1 MKRNRLSGWML
12 AIAVIAAPQAARAQ
26 VTWNANVG
34 AETRDQGVQADAF
47 LTNELWISEGDS
59 IKWTFVPKNE
69 IHTVS
74 FLKPSQVRPPFAGP
88 PGTFGCQ
95 PGTPA
100 GSGTQPSGSSY
111 DGTACVNSGPMAG
124 GATYTVK
131 FPSKGNY
138 KFVCLVHAD
147 MNGTIHVLPA
157 GAPLPH
163 EQNFYDDVARDEA
176 RDILADR
183 DGGLGRSD
191 QDDQGTLRNAVTAGI
206 GEIVATGGG
215 RQYRTVV
222 RFLQG
227 TIRIHVGDTVE
238 WTNLDPTEP
247 HTVTF
252 GTEPA
257 NPMMVV
263 GAAPAADGALQGTIG
278 SPSDSV
284 SSGFLSAA
292 PQDQI
297 GRPQNAPGITRLRI
311 TFTTPGTY
319 NYICALHDV
328 DGMVG
333 KVIVSK

>member
-1 MKRNRLSGWML
+1 MKRNHLSGWML
-12 AIAVIAAPQAARAQ
+12 VLAVFAAPHASEAQ
-26 VTWNANVG
+26 MTWNANVG
-34 AETRDQGVQADAF
+34 AESSDQGVQADAF
-47 LTNELWISEGDS
+47 LVNELWISEGDS

-69 IHTVS
+69 IHTVA
-74 FLKPSQVRPPFAGP
+74 FLKSGQIRPPFAGP

-111 DGTACVNSGPMAG
+111 DGTACVNSGPLAN

-131 FPSKGNY
+131 FPTKGNY

-157 GAPLPH
+157 GTPLPH
-163 EQNFYDDVARDEA
+163 EQYFYDDVARDEA

-183 DGGLGRSD
+183 DEGLGRRD

-215 RQYRTVV
+215 RQYRTTV

-252 GTEPA
+252 GTEPG

-263 GAAPAADGALQGTIG
+263 GASRAADGALQGTI
-278 SPSDSV
+278 SSASDSV
-284 SSGFLSAA
+284 SSGFLAAA
-292 PQDQI
+292 PQDQT
-297 GRPQNAPGITRLRI
+297 GSPQNGLGTTRIRI
-311 TFTTPGTY
+311 TFTKPGTY

-328 DGMVG
+328 DGMLG
-333 KVIVSK
+333 KVIVSQ